1 MAKFIIKFNDVVI
14 DQVVVRPGDMNVG
27 RRPGSDI
34 LLDNLA
40 VSGNHATLFT
50 VGEDTFVQ
58 DLNSTNGTFVNNK
71 RITKHHLEHGDTITI
86 GNHTLTYVNE
96 NAVKANPN
104 LAKTVIINPQK
115 QEEMLSGAGKAVPA
129 PAAPPSATPT
139 PAPAPAKPAP
149 AAEPARIGSL
159 FILSGANSG
168 KRIDLTMPV
177 TNLGRAGRRA
187 GVISRTGQRY
197 LLMPGDDG
205 QTPRLN
211 GVRVGNSGEELKNG
225 DMIEVAD
232 ARMQFYLKSN

>member
-1 MAKFIIKFNDVVI
+1 MAKLIIKFNDVVI
-14 DQVVVRPGDMNVG
+14 DQVVIRAGDMNIG

-40 VSGNHATLFT
+40 VSGSHATLFT
-50 VGEDTFVQ
+50 IGEDTFVQ

-71 RITKHHLEHGDTITI
+71 RIAKHHLENGDTISI
-86 GNHTLTYVNE
+86 GSHTLTYVNE
-96 NAVKANPN
+96 NAAAKASAN

-115 QEEMLSGAGKAVPA
+115 QEEMLADAGKAAPA
-129 PAAPPSATPT
+129 PAAAPPPPPPKA
-139 PAPAPAKPAP
+139 APA
-149 AAEPARIGSL
+149 AAEPARVGAL

-187 GVISRTGQRY
+187 GVISRAGNRY
-197 LLMPGDDG
+197 MLLPGDEG

-211 GVRVGNSGEELKNG
+211 GVKVGTAGEELRHG
-225 DMIEVAD
+225 DVIEVAD
-232 ARMQFYLKSN
+232 SRMRFHLQ